1 MISRIRY
8 LSALVF
14 FSITSFTCAQTD
26 QESLNDLKLRIDHL
40 SKLSKD
46 SLESASTKAYQYASE
61 AYRLADSIQ
70 YQKGLIDSKIQL
82 AKFYSSTSKYS
93 KCIQCLFDALKIAER
108 NNLIEE
114 KMRIFD
120 LLGYEYINIQKY
132 DQAQRFLDQAMS
144 LTSQASNYNVK
155 AQVLIDIG
163 KVKYITGKFSQAL
176 THFYL
181 ALSLSDSITN
191 PKIIVNTYRGLG
203 TVFYYQKKYPWALYY
218 FNLALKES
226 YNNNLMKTLGSI
238 YTLIAHVYHQND
250 DLIQSLNFNKKAQK
264 VRAQNKQWNHLASS
278 LVNIGSLYLELGQ
291 HDSAYKYINEGIHL
305 LRPSVSYN
313 LKTYAYQKLVN
324 LTLEKGE
331 YKNAIRALQLLRAA
345 EDSLRIATSKSEVER
360 VEANYRIAEME
371 QQNESLQKEIEIQ
384 KLRIKNQSYSEFIS
398 QLALI
403 LVFVVVIFFF
413 YLRERSHRT
422 QDHLI
427 EINTKLDLEV
437 KERKKTEIELRKS
450 EQLYRF
456 VTENTLD
463 LIVRMDRDFNYL
475 YVSPSIRHMFGYEVN
490 GPVSFPELRKLI
502 DPDYY
507 DELLIEYKGMIRTRE
522 PILLTLLSTRKDGTT
537 FWAESLINPIF
548 DDQTGKLRETITVI
562 RDISDRVAYEDALT
576 ENAKQKELLL
586 REIHHRV
593 KNNFAILISLMNMQ
607 KVSSEPDG
615 FHGFLNDLQG
625 RIRTMSLVHELLY
638 RSRDIDYID
647 FADYMNQLV
656 GIISSTFNIH
666 PVTLHTDYDECLL
679 DVETALPLGL
689 ISNEIVTNAYKYAF
703 AERSDGEFWVELSQL
718 GKETRKKNAF
728 THQLTFRDNG
738 RGLPDGFQLEKQQ
751 SMGSQIITLLV
762 DQIDGELHY
771 SCNKGA
777 TFTIFFSDEKRS

>member
-26 QESLNDLKLRIDHL
+26 QESLNDLKQRIVHL
-40 SKLSKD
+40 NKLSKD
-46 SLESASTKAYQYASE
+46 SLGYAITKAYQYASE
-61 AYRLADSIQ
+61 AFRLADSIQ
-70 YQKGLIDSKIQL
+70 YQKGLIDSKIRL
-82 AKFYSSTSKYS
+82 AKYYSGTKKYS

-108 NNLIEE
+108 NTLIEE
-114 KMRIFD
+114 KMLIFD

-132 DQAQRFLDQAMS
+132 DQAQRFFDQAMS
-144 LTSQASNYNVK
+144 LFSKTSDYNVK
-155 AQVLIDIG
+155 AQIFIDIG
-163 KVKYITGKFSQAL
+163 RLKYISGKFSQAL

-181 ALSLSDSITN
+181 ALSLSDSIAKPT
-191 PKIIVNTYRGLG
+191 IIVNTYRGLG

-218 FNLALKES
+218 FNLALKECRK
-226 YNNNLMKTLGSI
+226 NNLMNPLGSI

-250 DLIQSLNFNKKAQK
+250 DPIQSLNFNKKAQK
-264 VRAQNKQWNHLASS
+264 VRAHNKQWNHLASS
-278 LVNIGSLYLELGQ
+278 FVNIGSLYLELGQ
-291 HDSAYKYINEGIHL
+291 LDSAYEYINLGIHL
-305 LRPSVSYN
+305 LQQSVAYN

-324 LTLEKGE
+324 LTLKKGE
-331 YKNAIRALQLLRAA
+331 YENAIRALQLLHAA
-345 EDSLRIATSKSEVER
+345 EDSLRLATSKGEVER
-360 VEANYRIAEME
+360 IEANHRIAEIQ
-371 QQNESLQKEIEIQ
+371 QQNEFLKKEIEIQ
-384 KLRIKNQSYSEFIS
+384 KLRIKNQRYSEFIS

-403 LVFVVVIFFF
+403 LIFVVVIFFF
-413 YLRERSHRT
+413 YLRERSLRT

-427 EINTKLDLEV
+427 EANSQLDLEV
-437 KERKKTEIELRKS
+437 QERKQTEIELRKS

-502 DPDYY
+502 NPDYY
-507 DELLIEYKGMIRTRE
+507 DELLIEYKRMIRNRE
-522 PILLTLLSTRKDGTT
+522 PVLLTHLATRKDGTT
-537 FWAESLINPIF
+537 FWAESLVNPIF
-548 DDQTGKLRETITVI
+548 DDQTGKLKETITVI
-562 RDISDRVAYEDALT
+562 RDISDRVAYEDALA

-607 KVSSEPDG
+607 KVSSEPGD

-656 GIISSTFNIH
+656 GIISSTFNSQ

-703 AERSDGEFWVELSQL
+703 AERSDGELWVKLSQL
-718 GKETRKKNAF
+718 GKETKKKNAF

-751 SMGSQIITLLV
+751 TMGSQIITLLV

-771 SCNKGA
+771 SGDKGA
-777 TFTIFFSDEKRS
+777 TFTILFSDEKRS

>member
-26 QESLNDLKLRIDHL
+26 QESLNDLKQRIVHL
-40 SKLSKD
+40 NKLSKD
-46 SLESASTKAYQYASE
+46 SLGYAITKAYQYASE
-61 AYRLADSIQ
+61 AFRLADSIQ
-70 YQKGLIDSKIQL
+70 YQKGLIDSKIRL
-82 AKFYSSTSKYS
+82 AKYYSGTTKYS

-108 NNLIEE
+108 NNFIEE
-114 KMRIFD
+114 KMLIFD
-120 LLGYEYINIQKY
+120 LLGYEYIHIQKY
-132 DQAQRFLDQAMS
+132 DQAQRFFDQAMS
-144 LTSQASNYNVK
+144 LFSKTSDYNVK
-155 AQVLIDIG
+155 AQIFIDIG
-163 KVKYITGKFSQAL
+163 RLKYITGKFSQAL

-181 ALSLSDSITN
+181 ALSLSDSITK
-191 PKIIVNTYRGLG
+191 PTVIVNTYRGLG

-218 FNLALKES
+218 FNLALKECRK
-226 YNNNLMKTLGSI
+226 NNLMNPLGSI

-250 DLIQSLNFNKKAQK
+250 DPIQSLNFNKKAQK
-264 VRAQNKQWNHLASS
+264 VRAHNKQWNHLASS
-278 LVNIGSLYLELGQ
+278 FVNIGSLYLELGQ
-291 HDSAYKYINEGIHL
+291 LDSAYKYINLGIHL
-305 LRPSVSYN
+305 LRQSVAYN

-324 LTLEKGE
+324 LTLKKGE
-331 YKNAIRALQLLRAA
+331 YENAIRALQLLHAT
-345 EDSLRIATSKSEVER
+345 EDSLRIATSKGEVER
-360 VEANYRIAEME
+360 IEANHRIAEME
-371 QQNESLQKEIEIQ
+371 QQNAFLQKEIEIQ
-384 KLRIKNQSYSEFIS
+384 KLRIKNQRYSEFIS

-403 LVFVVVIFFF
+403 LFFVVVIFFF

-437 KERKKTEIELRKS
+437 KERKQTEIELRKN
-450 EQLYRF
+450 EQFYRF
-456 VTENTLD
+456 VTEHTLD
-463 LIVRMDRDFNYL
+463 LIVHMDRDFQYL
-475 YVSPSIRHMFGYEVN
+475 YVSPSVRKMFGYESDDVLN
-490 GPVSFPELRKLI
+490 YPEPGKLI
-502 DPDYY
+502 DPESYN
-507 DELLIEYKGMIRTRE
+507 ELWKEYRGMIRSKE
-522 PILLTLLSTRKDGTT
+522 PVLLTHLSMRKDGTT
-537 FWAESLINPIF
+537 FWAESLVNPVF
-548 DDQTGKLRETITVI
+548 DEETGKLKETITVI
-562 RDISDRVAYEDALT
+562 RDISDRIAYEDALA

-607 KVSSEPDG
+607 KVSSEPGD

-656 GIISSTFNIH
+656 GIISSTFNSQ

-703 AERSDGEFWVELSQL
+703 AERSDGELWVELSQL
-718 GKETRKKNAF
+718 GKETREKNAF

-751 SMGSQIITLLV
+751 SMGSRIITLLV

-771 SCNKGA
+771 SSDKGA
-777 TFTIFFSDEKRS
+777 TFTILFSDEKRS